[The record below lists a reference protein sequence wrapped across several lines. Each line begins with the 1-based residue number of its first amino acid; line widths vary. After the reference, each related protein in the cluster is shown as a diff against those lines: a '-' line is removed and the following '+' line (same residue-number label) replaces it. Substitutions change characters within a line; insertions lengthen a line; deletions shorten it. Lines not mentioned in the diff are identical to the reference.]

1 MCVCVCVLEIL
12 VLKIFWIE
20 RLFWE
25 IFVLI
30 RSLVELY
37 VGLHSYL
44 CFSHLKKLFWK
55 AGSTPPRYLT
65 IYRASQAF
73 FLTQS
78 RHLLD
83 TWWIN
88 QESFC
93 LLDSSST
100 PGGSIELL
108 FLNLIRCCSIPSRY
122 LNYRRPVPRHLSQ
135 QLPRYLPIPQ
145 LSSITEGFIYSSIA
159 ILLSFLR
166 SLSICL
172 WLFISQTLYFSLQ
185 TSSSR
190 FLQAF
195 SSFSTFGKHLIPL
208 YSCISCLKPRF
219 WDFLKIL
226 GFFKID
232 ECLMK
237 FWVGFS
243 FKCV

>member
-1 MCVCVCVLEIL
+1 M
-12 VLKIFWIE
+12 
-20 RLFWE
+20 WE

-30 RSLVELY
+30 GSLVELY

-44 CFSHLKKLFWK
+44 CFLHLEILFWK
-55 AGSTPPRYLT
+55 VGSTPPRYLD
-65 IYRASQAF
+65 ICQASQAF

-83 TWWIN
+83 TWWIDR
-88 QESFC
+88 EISC
-93 LLDSSST
+93 LLDSFST

-108 FLNLIRCCSIPSRY
+108 FLNLILCCSIPSRY
-122 LNYRRPVPRHLSQ
+122 LSCRRPVPR

-145 LSSITEGFIYSSIA
+145 LSSIIEGSIYSSIM

-172 WLFISQTLYFSLQ
+172 RLFISQTLSFSLQ

-195 SSFSTFGKHLIPL
+195 SSFSTLGKCLIPL
-208 YSCISCLKPRF
+208 YSCISC
-219 WDFLKIL
+219 
-226 GFFKID
+226 FKT
-232 ECLMK
+232 
-237 FWVGFS
+237 
-243 FKCV
+243 